1 MRRDRSLL
9 TPFQL
14 EVTRL
19 FFGLPAAQGFLLA
32 GGAALLAQGM
42 THRPTQDLDFFTARG
57 VGEVARAEDE
67 FSAAVRA
74 RGWTVERLQASGEFC
89 RLLIHGPEDDL
100 LVDLAL
106 ESKPGMP
113 ARASVAGPTFA
124 PEELAGRKLI
134 ALFDRAAARDFVDVY
149 SLIGLFGKPTLLAQ
163 AAMIDLG
170 FDPQVLAS
178 MIDRLDAYT
187 DVDLLLDPQVT
198 DIPALRAFFADWAAE
213 LRVG

>member
-1 MRRDRSLL
+1 MGDRSLL

-14 EVTRL
+14 EVARL
-19 FFGLPAAQGFLLA
+19 FFSLPAAQDFLLA

-57 VGEVARAEDE
+57 VGEIARADDE
-67 FSAAVRA
+67 FTTAARA
-74 RGWTVERLQASGEFC
+74 RGWAVEHLQASGEFC
-89 RLLIHGPEDDL
+89 RLLIHGPEGDL

-106 ESKPGMP
+106 ESRPGMP

-149 SLIGLFGKPTLLAQ
+149 SLARLLGKPTLLTQ

-170 FDPQVLAS
+170 FDTQVLAS
-178 MIDRLDAYT
+178 MIDRLDAYA

-198 DIPALRAFFADWAAE
+198 DVPALRVFFADWAAE